1 MATGQ
6 VGFVDSKKVCTSIQN
21 GPSPPLSIYLSPPP
35 PAANPTNPTKT
46 KLSPLPP
53 PTQTKKTLIPTRLN
67 PTINRLEKTRRTYPP
82 SSLPSDKDAYVARQ
96 RAKKRLEADRR
107 RKEEERLARERRA
120 EKEGREKG
128 WEELMKAG
136 GDRGRSNVDGFDEE
150 DFM

>member
-6 VGFVDSKKVCTSIQN
+6 VGFVDPKKVRTSIQN
-21 GPSPPLSIYLSPPP
+21 GPSPIYLSIYLSPPP
-35 PAANPTNPTKT
+35 PPQQQTQQTNQNQTNP
-46 KLSPLPP
+46 S
-53 PTQTKKTLIPTRLN
+53 QTKKTLIPTRLN

-136 GDRGRSNVDGFDEE
+136 GERGRSNVDGFDEE